1 MLSTKPSAK
10 NFSLKEK
17 FFDNI
22 RKDFP
27 ILQRKI
33 HGKPLVYFDNAAT
46 SQKPK
51 QVIDAITNYYQN
63 HNANVHR
70 SIHQLGEEATSEYEG
85 AREKVA
91 DFINAPLSENVIF
104 TKNSTEGLNLLA
116 YSLTAN
122 LKKGDEIV
130 ISQLE
135 HHSNFVPWQQL
146 AKQKGLKLKFIKINK
161 NIELDEESIKKNITK
176 KTKIVSVN
184 HISNAIG
191 TINDV
196 EKITKIAHENN
207 ALMIVDG
214 SQSVPHMPV
223 DVKKID
229 SDFYVFTGHKMLG
242 PTGIGVLYGKKEMLE
257 NMQPFLYGGE
267 MISEV
272 KFDDTTFNKLP
283 WKFEAG
289 TPNIAEAIG
298 LGAAID
304 YLKKIGMEK
313 INEHDSALTQ
323 YALEKLKKI
332 KDVTVYGPKERCAIL
347 SFNVKGVH
355 AHDVSQIL
363 DSEGVAIRAG
373 HHCCM
378 PLMSVL
384 GIGSTARASF
394 YLYNTEEE
402 VDVFIKAIH
411 KVKRIFNI

>member
-1 MLSTKPSAK
+1 MLKTKTI
-10 NFSLKEK
+10 
-17 FFDNI
+17 FDVESI

-27 ILQRKI
+27 ILQRKV

-51 QVIDAITNYYQN
+51 QVIDALDFYYKNY
-63 HNANVHR
+63 NANVHR
-70 SIHQLGEEATSEYEG
+70 SIHQLGEEATEAYEKS
-85 AREKVA
+85 REKIA
-91 DFINAPLSENVIF
+91 GFINADSSQNIIF
-104 TKNSTEGLNLLA
+104 TKNSTEALNLLA
-116 YSLTAN
+116 YSLTSS

-146 AKQKGLKLKFIKINK
+146 AKQKGLNLKFIEINK
-161 NIELDEESIKKNITK
+161 NIELDKESIKKNITK
-176 KTKIVSVN
+176 KTKIVSVG

-191 TINDV
+191 TINPI
-196 EKITKIAHENN
+196 EQITKIAHENG
-207 ALMIVDG
+207 ALMVIDG
-214 SQSVPHMPV
+214 SQAAPHMPL
-223 DVKKID
+223 DMEKIN

-242 PTGIGVLYGKKEMLE
+242 PTGVGVLYGKKELLE

-267 MISEV
+267 MINEV
-272 KFDDTTFNKLP
+272 KFEGTTFNQLP

-298 LGAAID
+298 LGIAID
-304 YLKKIGMEK
+304 YLQKVGMGGIHEHDKELTEYAMEK
-313 INEHDSALTQ
+313 LS
-323 YALEKLKKI
+323 KVR
-332 KDVTVYGPKERCAIL
+332 DVAIYGPKERGPII

-378 PLMSVL
+378 PLMGV
-384 GIGSTARASF
+384 IGVAATARASF

-402 VDVFIKAIH
+402 VDVFIKAID
-411 KVKRIFNI
+411 KVKKVFGV